1 MNSNSIAV
9 DGNVQVPTAQLFQ
22 FNQKQDV
29 RAVLIDGEPW
39 FVAAD
44 VCDVLQFGGRSR
56 DYLRMLDDDEKG
68 AHIVR
73 TPGGDQQMQVVN
85 ESGLYALIFKSRKPE
100 AKAFK
105 KWVTAEVLPAIRKYG
120 MYLHAPA
127 MRPAMSKEHWQEI
140 YRKVDQLGS
149 SWALSKD
156 SKNWIFNHMRVV
168 FSVPRFE
175 DIPDD
180 QFNTVMQ
187 LLEAKAEARWQF
199 VQFVWEVREW
209 FEKEVLGGG
218 QPWTPSIKAKLT
230 KQLKRQ
236 VILPP
241 KTDWLA
247 LAKLVDEAAEG
258 RAAA

>member
-1 MNSNSIAV
+1 MNTTAIDAV
-9 DGNVQVPTAQLFQ
+9 GNVQEKTAQVFQ
-22 FNQKQDV
+22 FKQQQDV
-29 RAVLIDGEPW
+29 RAILIDGEPW

-44 VCDVLQFGGRSR
+44 VAEAIAYRAAHNMVRI
-56 DYLRMLDDDEKG
+56 LDDDEKG
-68 AHIVR
+68 THIVS
-73 TPGGDQQMQVVN
+73 TPSGSQEMLVIN
-85 ESGLYALIFKSRKPE
+85 ESGLYSAILRSRKPE

-127 MRPAMSKEHWQEI
+127 MRPAMSNEHWQQI
-140 YRKVDQLGS
+140 YRKVDQLSGG
-149 SWALSKD
+149 WALSKD

-168 FSVPRFE
+168 FSVPRFD

-187 LLEAKAEARWQF
+187 LLAAKDEARWQF
-199 VQFVWEVREW
+199 VQFVTEARNW

-218 QPWTPSIKAKLT
+218 QPWTPAFKAKLT

-247 LAKLVDEAAEG
+247 LAKLVDDAAEG